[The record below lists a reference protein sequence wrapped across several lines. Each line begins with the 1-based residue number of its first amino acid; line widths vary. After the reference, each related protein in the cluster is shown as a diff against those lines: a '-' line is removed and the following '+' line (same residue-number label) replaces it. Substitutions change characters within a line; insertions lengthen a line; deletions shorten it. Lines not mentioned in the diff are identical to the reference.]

1 MLAAERR
8 DLILGRLE
16 TEGSV
21 LVSEL
26 SAEFEVSEETIR
38 RDLEKLENDGYAR
51 RCYGGASFAGGQ
63 ELPFSA
69 RQKSN
74 VSGKTRI
81 AAAVADLIQ
90 DGAYIALD
98 GSSTSTFV
106 AQALHEKKGLT
117 VITNS
122 LEVALLLSDKEDFQ
136 VLMAGGLLKPHDLTL
151 TGPRSEAF
159 IHDFHV
165 DWAVISCKGM
175 DLHHG
180 ASDVLEDN
188 ARIKR
193 AMTAIADRT
202 ILAADSRK
210 FDRRSFAGICGLETL
225 DFVVTDEE
233 PRDEWKNVFRES
245 GITLICNIGG

>member
-8 DLILGRLE
+8 DMILGRLE
-16 TEGSV
+16 TDGSV

-26 SAEFEVSEETIR
+26 STQFEVSEETIR

-51 RCYGGASFAGGQ
+51 RCYGGASYVNEQ
-63 ELPFSA
+63 ELPFGA

-74 VSGKTRI
+74 VTGKTRI
-81 AAAVADLIQ
+81 ASAVADLIH

-106 AQALHEKKGLT
+106 AQALREKKSLT

-122 LEVALLLSDKEDFQ
+122 LEVALRLSDKEDFQ
-136 VLMAGGLLKPHDLTL
+136 VLMAGGRLNHQDLTL

-159 IHDFHV
+159 FHDYHV
-165 DWAVISCKGM
+165 DWAVISCKGL
-175 DLHHG
+175 DLHYG
-180 ASDVLEDN
+180 ASDVLEEN
-188 ARIKR
+188 ARIKQ
-193 AMTAIADRT
+193 AMAASADRT

-210 FDRRSFAGICGLETL
+210 FDRRSFAGICSLDNL
-225 DFVVTDEE
+225 DFVITDEE
-233 PRDEWKNVFRES
+233 PREEWENVFRES
-245 GITLICNIGG
+245 GVTLICNIGG